1 MIPLRPLAERLQ
13 KNRQVLVLAIALLG
27 TLGALGL
34 STFSLFDTLERK
46 TFDLRFRTSAHAEWA
61 DTSIVI
67 LAVDQN
73 SLDFVERQW
82 QMKWP
87 WPREYYGLLLRYLD
101 RAHPRMVAFDYDLS
115 QHDEDRQEVDGK
127 ASDQAFADAM
137 GKAGNVLL
145 GVNLSVQEQGDLPG
159 DSIHA
164 RHLIGG
170 GMPRW
175 SGPLYDRAAAPIPAF
190 QIPAAAL
197 GATNF
202 GVDDDGIARRFTPVY
217 RYRSDGIYQF
227 STACYAFLKNG
238 LHSPPE
244 SLLASVPRT
253 TDGAMLIYWY
263 GRGGPSGVFTY
274 YSLHSLL
281 VSAVKMDQGMLPDV
295 PPEVF
300 KDKILIV
307 GGSAAG
313 LYDYKPTPFTYLEQ
327 YPGVEIQA
335 TVLSNLLNGHHV
347 HEMPAWS
354 WVLITFAIALLVTW
368 IFFRVHRVAL
378 ASMLVLITGIVFLAA
393 AIAAFRVATLW
404 LPVIPPMLAL
414 GLAFA
419 ASAVVS
425 YASEGQQKRVLR
437 RAFNRYFSPHVVTDI
452 LNNAGEVELG
462 GKTIEATVF
471 FSDIKD
477 FTSISEKFTPKDL
490 VYFLNQYFSL
500 ASDIILEN
508 EAMLDKYI
516 GDAIMA
522 IFGAPIP
529 RPDNARVACLTA
541 LQIQE
546 ALARHHS
553 RPDRDPRMPTFV
565 TRIGLHT
572 GKMVVGNIGSSSR
585 LDYTAIGDTVNLA
598 SRLEGV
604 NKVFGTKIIVS
615 ETTYEGAKQWI
626 VARQL
631 DFLRVKGKA
640 IPVRIYEL
648 VGKRGSVAAEIE
660 RKIARFEE
668 GLALY
673 RKKHFAEAQKVFQA
687 ILAADPADGPSTTY
701 CTRCEEL
708 ARVAL
713 PDDWDGVYTLT
724 SK

>member
-1 MIPLRPLAERLQ
+1 MIPLRPIAEHLQ
-13 KNRQVLVLAIALLG
+13 KNRQALILAIALLG

-34 STFSLFDTLERK
+34 SILSLFDTLERK
-46 TFDLRFRTSAHAEWA
+46 TLDLRFRTAAHAEWA
-61 DTSIVI
+61 DTSIVMV
-67 LAVDQN
+67 AVDQN

-87 WPREYYGLLLRYLD
+87 WPREYYGLLLRFLKHGQ
-101 RAHPRMVAFDYDLS
+101 ARMVAFDYDLS
-115 QHDEDRQEVDGK
+115 QRDVNRLEVDGK
-127 ASDQAFADAM
+127 ESDQAFASAM
-137 GKAGNVLL
+137 AESGNILL
-145 GVNLSVQEQGDLPG
+145 GVNLGIQDQGDLAG
-159 DSIHA
+159 DSVHA
-164 RHLIGG
+164 RHLIGTG
-170 GMPRW
+170 RAGIP
-175 SGPLYDRAAAPIPAF
+175 GIAYDRAAPPIPEF
-190 QIPAAAL
+190 QTAAAAL
-197 GATNF
+197 GVTNF
-202 GVDDDGIARRFTPVY
+202 GVDDDGIARRVIPVY
-217 RYRSDGIYQF
+217 PYKTDALYQF
-227 STACYAFLKNG
+227 STACFALDRKR
-238 LHSPPE
+238 LHEPPSAMLE
-244 SLLASVPRT
+244 NVPRT
-253 TDGAMLIYWY
+253 SDGSILVYWY
-263 GRGGPSGVFTY
+263 GRGGPSGVFRY
-274 YSLHSLL
+274 YSAHSLL
-281 VSAVKMDQGMLPDV
+281 VSSVKMDQGMLPDIQ
-295 PPEVF
+295 PEIF
-300 KDKILIV
+300 RNKIVIV

-313 LYDYKPTPFTYLEQ
+313 LYDFKPTPFTYLEL
-327 YPGVEIQA
+327 YPGMEIQA
-335 TVLSNLLNGHHV
+335 TVLSNLLNGHHL
-347 HEMPAWS
+347 HETSTWL
-354 WVLITFAIALLVTW
+354 WVLITFAIALITAW
-368 IFFRVHRVAL
+368 IFFRVRHVGL
-378 ASMLVLITGIVFLAA
+378 ASLLVILTGVTFLGAALI
-393 AIAAFRVATLW
+393 AFRTASIW

-414 GLAFA
+414 GLTFA
-419 ASAVVS
+419 LSAVVS

-477 FTSISEKFTPKDL
+477 FTSISEQFTPKDL
-490 VYFLNQYFSL
+490 VHFLNQYFSL

-546 ALARHHS
+546 ALAAHHG

-604 NKVFGTKIIVS
+604 NKVFGTKIIIS
-615 ETTYEGAKQWI
+615 ETTFQGAQDWI
-626 VARQL
+626 VARPL
-631 DFLRVKGKA
+631 DYLRVKGKA
-640 IPVRIYEL
+640 IPVRIFEL
-648 VGKRGSVAAEIE
+648 VGRRDAVNDATLK
-660 RKIARFEE
+660 KITRFEE

-673 RKKHFAEAQKVFQA
+673 HRKQFSQARSVFEE
-687 ILAADPADGPSTTY
+687 ILAADPADAPSTTY
-701 CTRCEEL
+701 VQRCEEL
-708 ARVAL
+708 AQVSL

>member
-1 MIPLRPLAERLQ
+1 MIPLRPIAEHLQ
-13 KNRQVLVLAIALLG
+13 KNRQVLILVIALLG

-34 STFSLFDTLERK
+34 SFLSLFDTLERK
-46 TFDLRFRTSAHAEWA
+46 TLDLRFRTAAHPEWA
-61 DTSIVI
+61 DTSIVMV
-67 LAVDQN
+67 AVDQN

-87 WPREYYGLLLRYLD
+87 WPREYYGLLLRFLKHGH
-101 RAHPRMVAFDYDLS
+101 ARMVAFDYDLS
-115 QHDEDRQEVDGK
+115 QRDVNRLEVDGRE
-127 ASDQAFADAM
+127 SDQAFASAM
-137 GKAGNVLL
+137 ADAGNVLL
-145 GVNLSVQEQGDLPG
+145 GVNLGIQDQGDLAG
-159 DSIHA
+159 DSVHT
-164 RHLIGG
+164 RHLIGTG
-170 GMPRW
+170 RAGIP
-175 SGPLYDRAAAPIPAF
+175 GIVYDRAAPPISELQSA
-190 QIPAAAL
+190 AAAL
-197 GATNF
+197 GVTNF
-202 GVDDDGIARRFTPVY
+202 GADDDGIARRVIPVY
-217 RYRSDGIYQF
+217 PYKADALYQF
-227 STACYAFLKNG
+227 STACFALDRNRI
-238 LHSPPE
+238 HASPATVLE
-244 SLLASVPRT
+244 HVPRT
-253 TDGAMLIYWY
+253 SDGSILVYWY
-263 GRGGPSGVFTY
+263 GRGGPSGVFRY
-274 YSLHSLL
+274 YSIHSLL
-281 VSAVKMDQGMLPDV
+281 VSSVKMDQGMLPDIE
-295 PPEVF
+295 PEVF
-300 KDKILIV
+300 RNKIVIV

-313 LYDYKPTPFTYLEQ
+313 LYDFKPTPFTYLEL
-327 YPGVEIQA
+327 YPGMEIQA

-347 HEMPAWS
+347 HETSAWL
-354 WVLITFAIALLVTW
+354 WVVITLGIALITAW
-368 IFFRVHRVAL
+368 IFFRIRQVGL
-378 ASMLVLITGIVFLAA
+378 ASLLVIVTGVIFLGAALI
-393 AIAAFRVATLW
+393 AFRTASIW

-414 GLAFA
+414 GITFA
-419 ASAVVS
+419 LSAVVS

-477 FTSISEKFTPKDL
+477 FTSISERFTPKDL
-490 VYFLNQYFSL
+490 VHFLNQYFSL

-546 ALARHHS
+546 ALAVHHS

-604 NKVFGTKIIVS
+604 NKVFGTKIIIS
-615 ETTYEGAKQWI
+615 ETTFDGAKEWI

-631 DFLRVKGKA
+631 DYLRVKGKA
-640 IPVRIYEL
+640 IPVRIFEL
-648 VGKRGSVAAEIE
+648 VGRRDAVDDGMVK
-660 RKIARFEE
+660 KIARFEE

-673 RKKHFAEAQKVFQA
+673 HRKEFAQARAVFGQ
-687 ILAADPADGPSTTY
+687 ILASDPADAPSTTY
-701 CTRCEEL
+701 VKRCDEL
-708 ARVAL
+708 AQVSL